1 MKSKKSIKKG
11 RGVKDFI
18 KKHKGKIAAAA
29 GVLGTIGALGLASRY
44 GKKNKPLKLD
54 SSHPELGKF
63 FENLKEQEPQ
73 HMGLMDP
80 SFASYN
86 PFLIDP
92 HYTPYSQMGRE
103 EEKSGEGKFDDFK
116 EWIKKNKRVLG
127 LTAGAVTGALGTL
140 AAIAAASGQQPVK
153 GRIRPLQE
161 GEKPTSQVISEA
173 RFSAPAAMPSPIYQH
188 PVIEEEAKRP
198 HEPAIVPA
206 PAPASRSI
214 KLKRLTNPL
223 LPAGFKRNPLQGLQ
237 GSEGFKN
244 IYSPLGTG
252 SCCCGRDCNEI
263 MEKLGGYQVAQ
274 NYLIKYPKVGS
285 GLIDNLVQK
294 GISKGFNLVG
304 NYGLNLLIEIA
315 VGLLG
320 EEFRKD
326 IVHLVKK
333 YGWKSITFI
342 KKYANKGI
350 DYIKK
355 KVKENYGGSLCPQ
368 CNDFLDNEFRCGN
381 IDSLEKMGSGW
392 TDDLA
397 TGLTWFSKN
406 VIAPA
411 ARIVPGSLGEALA
424 YGPSNID
431 KIGELGSP
439 GWQYKDPFEEER
451 ELPSYQGAR
460 SKAPKGKGFKKPE
473 IKYKKDT
480 FELLSSLIPSRLI
493 GTMIGETIPI
503 NKGDTSI
510 VPARFRPRVG
520 EGKKSKLI
528 KYGKAFEKIVK
539 YLPVDLLKELFWEIV
554 EKPDSVSILPRRF
567 LHDPNERS
575 IWGNGISAFAAKAG
589 GTKMLPKSEYT
600 DEEKEMMILPYPDEP
615 EPEPEMRIQP
625 YPYPIQHGRPQD
637 AFLKPYEPYGRL
649 PTVEKWRRTKNL
661 INPLSD
667 PEKFDE
673 IVKNNGGK
681 KKRKGGAKQK
691 MTIKTVDAN
700 LPLMFLPEIPEH
712 GTYSG
717 SGSYSQLQD
726 PNFNTN
732 KLIMGTADNKDYK
745 SFQAGM
751 TNKSQGK
758 IIVGGKKKK
767 ITKKAIIK
775 KLKFEK

>member
-1 MKSKKSIKKG
+1 MKTNKSIKCG
-11 RGVKDFI
+11 RGLKDFV
-18 KKHKGKIAAAA
+18 KKHKGKIAATA
-29 GVLGTIGALGLASRY
+29 GVLGTIGAIGLASRY
-44 GKKNKPLKLD
+44 GNKNKKLKLD

-63 FENLKEQEPQ
+63 FENIPKPESEPLHLGRYDPELQEP
-73 HMGLMDP
+73 
-80 SFASYN
+80 YN
-86 PFLIDP
+86 PFLIDIGK
-92 HYTPYSQMGRE
+92 QGR
-103 EEKSGEGKFDDFK
+103 GKLDDFK
-116 EWIKKNKRVLG
+116 QWIKKNKRVLG
-127 LTAGAVTGALGTL
+127 LTAGAITGALGTL
-140 AAIAAASGQQPVK
+140 AAITAASGQQPVK
-153 GRIRPLQE
+153 GKIRRLQE
-161 GEKPTSQVISEA
+161 GEKPSSQVISEA

-198 HEPAIVPA
+198 YHEPAIVPA
-206 PAPASRSI
+206 PAPSRSI
-214 KLKRLTNPL
+214 RLKRLTNPL
-223 LPAGFKRNPLQGLQ
+223 LPAGFKRNPFQGLQ

-244 IYSPLGTG
+244 ILNPLGRG
-252 SCCCGRDCNEI
+252 KCCCGRDCNEI

-294 GISKGFNLVG
+294 GVSKGFNLVG
-304 NYGLNLLIEIA
+304 NYGLNLLIEVA

-333 YGWKSITFI
+333 YGWKSIKFI

-355 KVKENYGGSLCPQ
+355 KVEENYGGSLCPQ

-397 TGLTWFSKN
+397 TGLTWFGKN

-411 ARIVPGSLGEALA
+411 ARIIPGSLGEALA
-424 YGPSNID
+424 YGPANLD

-439 GWQYKDPFEEER
+439 GWEYKDPFEDEK

-473 IKYKKDT
+473 PKYKRDT
-480 FELLSSLIPSRLI
+480 FELLSGLIPSRLI

-503 NKGDTSI
+503 NRGDTSI
-510 VPARFRPRVG
+510 VPARFRPRAG
-520 EGKKSKLI
+520 EGKKKSKLVE
-528 KYGKAFEKIVK
+528 YGKKFEKIVK
-539 YLPVDLLKELFWEIV
+539 YLPVDLLKELFWEMV
-554 EKPDSVSILPRRF
+554 EAPPSMSILPRRF
-567 LHDPNERS
+567 RQDPMQRS
-575 IWGNGISAFAAKAG
+575 IWGDGRSG
-589 GTKMLPKSEYT
+589 GTKMLPKPEYT
-600 DEEKEMMILPYPDEP
+600 DEEKEMMILPIDEP

-625 YPYPIQHGRPQD
+625 YPYPVQHGRPQD
-637 AFLKPYEPYGRL
+637 AFLKPYGPYGRL
-649 PTVEKWRRTKNL
+649 PNMEMMEKMKKRTKNL

-667 PEKFDE
+667 PKKFDE

-681 KKRKGGAKQK
+681 KKRKGRGK

-712 GTYSG
+712 MSYSG
-717 SGSYSQLQD
+717 SGDYKNLQD

-732 KLIMGTADNKDYK
+732 KLIVGKSDNKDYK
-745 SFQAGM
+745 SFESGM
-751 TNKSQGK
+751 KHKAQGK
-758 IIVGGKKKK
+758 IIIGGKKR
-767 ITKKAIIK
+767 TKKQIK
-775 KLKFEK
+775 KKLRFNL

>member
-1 MKSKKSIKKG
+1 M
-11 RGVKDFI
+11 
-18 KKHKGKIAAAA
+18 
-29 GVLGTIGALGLASRY
+29 Y
-44 GKKNKPLKLD
+44 
-54 SSHPELGKF
+54 
-63 FENLKEQEPQ
+63 
-73 HMGLMDP
+73 
-80 SFASYN
+80 
-86 PFLIDP
+86 
-92 HYTPYSQMGRE
+92 
-103 EEKSGEGKFDDFK
+103 
-116 EWIKKNKRVLG
+116 
-127 LTAGAVTGALGTL
+127 
-140 AAIAAASGQQPVK
+140 QP
-153 GRIRPLQE
+153 
-161 GEKPTSQVISEA
+161 
-173 RFSAPAAMPSPIYQH
+173 

-198 HEPAIVPA
+198 YHEPAIVPA
-206 PAPASRSI
+206 PAPASRPI
-214 KLKRLTNPL
+214 KLKKLTNPL
-223 LPAGFKRNPLQGLQ
+223 LPAGFKRNPFRGLQ
-237 GSEGFKN
+237 GSESFKN
-244 IYSPLGTG
+244 ILNPLGRG

-294 GISKGFNLVG
+294 GVSKGFNLVG

-342 KKYANKGI
+342 KKYAHKGI

-355 KVKENYGGSLCPQ
+355 KVEENYGGSLCPQ

-397 TGLTWFSKN
+397 TGLTWFGKN

-411 ARIVPGSLGEALA
+411 ARIIPGSLGEALA
-424 YGPSNID
+424 YGPANLD

-439 GWQYKDPFEEER
+439 DWQYKDPFEEER

-473 IKYKKDT
+473 PKYKRDT
-480 FELLSSLIPSRLI
+480 FELLSGLIPSRLI
-493 GTMIGETIPI
+493 GTMIGETMPI

-520 EGKKSKLI
+520 DGSKSKLV

-539 YLPVDLLKELFWEIV
+539 YLPVDLLKELFWEMV
-554 EKPDSVSILPRRF
+554 EGPPSMSILPRR
-567 LHDPNERS
+567 LRHDPMQQS
-575 IWGNGISAFAAKAG
+575 IWGDGRSG
-589 GTKMLPKSEYT
+589 GTKMLPKPEYT

-615 EPEPEMRIQP
+615 EMRIQP
-625 YPYPIQHGRPQD
+625 FPYPVQHGRPQD
-637 AFLKPYEPYGRL
+637 AFLKPYGPYGRL

-667 PEKFDE
+667 PKKFDE

-681 KKRKGGAKQK
+681 SKKRKGRGK

-712 GTYSG
+712 QTYSG
-717 SGSYSQLQD
+717 SGSYSKLQD

-732 KLIMGTADNKDYK
+732 KLMVKNNDNQNYT
-745 SFQAGM
+745 SYEIGM
-751 TNKSQGK
+751 KKKALGK
-758 IIVGGKKKK
+758 VMVGGKKKK
-767 ITKKAIIK
+767 VTKKQIAK
-775 KLKFEK
+775 KLKF